1 MPYWM
6 HEPGFAF
13 IFVFPMV
20 LALGIA
26 VPVLVLLNLLL
37 AWTSFVAGR
46 SSLPAGDT
54 L

>member
-26 VPVLVLLNLLL
+26 VPVRVLLNLLL
-37 AWTSFVAGR
+37 EWRSFVAGR
-46 SSLPAGDT
+46 RGLPAGDT
-54 L
+54 S